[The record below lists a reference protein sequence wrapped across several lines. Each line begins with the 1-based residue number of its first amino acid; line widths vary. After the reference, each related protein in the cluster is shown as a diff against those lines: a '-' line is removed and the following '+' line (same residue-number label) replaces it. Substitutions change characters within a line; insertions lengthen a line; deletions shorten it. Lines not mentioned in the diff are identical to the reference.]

1 MFSRT
6 SILCR
11 VKNKA
16 PCLNPGR
23 KAQPIVETGGVCN
36 KKLLHC
42 EDDECRVEALAQEA
56 GSHLQR
62 TYGKGSHQRAYLNG
76 KVTIFPNHPSKEIPT
91 GTVNAIK
98 RDLGLK

>member
-1 MFSRT
+1 M
-6 SILCR
+6 
-11 VKNKA
+11 
-16 PCLNPGR
+16 
-23 KAQPIVETGGVCN
+23 
-36 KKLLHC
+36 
-42 EDDECRVEALAQEA
+42 DDENLSNQPKLVVFVIKNYYIVMMTSAEFKRWLKRQGVIF
-56 GSHLQR
+56 S